1 MSKPMLHVMRAF
13 FLAQLLIAVV
23 FMPTAKAIRLL
34 PLHVMLWAVI
44 EIVNFVKTR
53 KEVKA

>member
-1 MSKPMLHVMRAF
+1 MRHVMRAF

-23 FMPTAKAIRLL
+23 FTPTAKAIRLL

-44 EIVNFVKTR
+44 EIVNFIKTR
-53 KEVKA
+53 REVKA